1 MGKKASTKQSCSLL
15 EIMNSSNICAF
26 FLFHLHPLLLSA
38 SLSNG
43 TIATFSIGL
52 YSVFCFPHISILSI
66 LVSFYFVCFPGTR
79 ARSTE
84 ESCFLFQFYQSGCL
98 AVGGGPE
105 DEFISACSWCSWAY
119 FYLPME
125 AACEQSKEAV
135 EHVQCCWSVKNWVSK
150 LTTSSEVFQR
160 PIILVLCQENEQSS
174 LYSPS
179 TSPKEKKS

>member
-1 MGKKASTKQSCSLL
+1 
-15 EIMNSSNICAF
+15 MNSSNICAF

-135 EHVQCCWSVKNWVSK
+135 EHVQRCWSVKNWVSK